1 MKILKPGEYQWKETP
16 GGTGWVLLRHDPRQG
31 TQTRL
36 LRYGRG
42 VDLPATELSYTV
54 EWLMLR
60 GEAQCGPLAL
70 RRRGFFC
77 WPAGTHREAVIPGD
91 DGYTVISFV
100 YAPESAIHKP
110 AAVIGSTDALPWE
123 EDEPLAGAGPL
134 PTRRINRDEASG
146 AATYVIRLEADRSIP
161 AIVLPSVTEL
171 FVVEGTLSLE
181 GERLLPA
188 TYVAVEPGE
197 TIGPFAAEGSGGSF
211 LLNTHSANGVP
222 HGSRA

>member
-1 MKILKPGEYQWKETP
+1 MRIQKPGEYQWKETP

-42 VDLPATELSYTV
+42 VDLPAAELSHTV

-60 GEAQCGPLAL
+60 GEAQCGSLTL

-91 DGYTVISFV
+91 DGYTVISFA
-100 YAPESAIHKP
+100 YGPENGIRKP
-110 AAVIGSTDALPWE
+110 AVVIPSVDALPWE
-123 EDEPLAGAGPL
+123 EAEPLPGAGAL
-134 PTRRINRDEASG
+134 PTRRISRDEASG
-146 AATYVIRLEADRSIP
+146 AATQVIRLDADRTIP
-161 AIVLPSVTEL
+161 AIVVPSVAEC
-171 FVVEGTLSLE
+171 FVIEGTLSLE

-197 TIGPFAAEGSGGSF
+197 VVGPFAAEGTGCSF
-211 LLNTHSANGVP
+211 LLNL
-222 HGSRA
+222 HGG